1 MQTRRL
7 GRTDLSIAPMVLG
20 GNVFGWTADKKTSFA
35 VMDRFAAAGLTA
47 IDSADVYSSWAPGNQ
62 GGESETVIGEWMKA
76 RGARSRVI
84 VVTKVGSPMGKG
96 KEGLSARYIEEAVEA
111 SLKRLQTDV
120 IDLYLSHW
128 PDMATP
134 FEETLG
140 AYQRLIEK
148 GKIRWSGASNL
159 TAALLENALASAK
172 ARGGPRYEVLQP
184 EYNLADRHEFE
195 NGLAD
200 LCQRE
205 EIGVI
210 TYFSLAK
217 GFLSGK
223 YRAEG
228 DLTKS
233 PRGSGVKGYLNKR
246 GFRILDALDAV
257 AARHKAKP
265 AEVALAWIMARP
277 GVTAPIASATSIE
290 QVDSLVRATEL
301 QLTAAD
307 MGALNEASARDE

>member
-7 GRTDLSIAPMVLG
+7 GRTDLSIAPLVLG
-20 GNVFGWTADKKTSFA
+20 GNVFGWTTDKKASFA

-47 IDSADVYSSWAPGNQ
+47 IDTADAYSSWVPGNK
-62 GGESETVIGEWMKA
+62 GGESESIIGEWMKA
-76 RGARSRVI
+76 RGNRSRVI
-84 VVTKVGSPMGKG
+84 VITKVGSPMGKG
-96 KEGLSARYIEEAVEA
+96 KEGLKAAYIAEAAEA

-134 FEETLG
+134 VEETLG
-140 AYQRLIEK
+140 AYQRLIEQ
-148 GKIRWSGASNL
+148 GKIRWCGASNL
-159 TAALLENALASAK
+159 TAAMLEAALAVSKAK
-172 ARGGPRYEVLQP
+172 GLPRYEVLQP
-184 EYNLADRHEFE
+184 EYNLADRQGFE
-195 NGLAD
+195 SGLAD
-200 LCQRE
+200 LCARE

-223 YRAEG
+223 YRSEA
-228 DLTKS
+228 DLSKS
-233 PRGSGVKGYLNKR
+233 PRGDAVKAYLDAR
-246 GFRILDALDAV
+246 GFRMLDALDAV

-277 GVTAPIASATSIE
+277 GVTAPIASATSVE
-290 QVDSLVRATEL
+290 QVESLVRATEL
-301 QLTAAD
+301 SLSSAD
-307 MGALNEASARDE
+307 MDALASASAA

>member
-1 MQTRRL
+1 MQLRRL
-7 GRTDLSIAPMVLG
+7 GRTDLSITPMVLG
-20 GNVFGWTADKKTSFA
+20 GNVFGWTADKPTSFA
-35 VMDRFAAAGLTA
+35 VLDRFAAAGLNA
-47 IDSADVYSSWAPGNQ
+47 IDTADAYSSWVPGNK
-62 GGESETVIGEWMKA
+62 GGESEAIIGGWMKA
-76 RGARSRVI
+76 RGNRGRMI

-96 KEGLSARYIEEAVEA
+96 KEGLSPRYIEEAVDA
-111 SLKRLQTDV
+111 SLNRLQTDV

-134 FEETLG
+134 IGDTLG

-148 GKIRWSGASNL
+148 GKIRWCGASNL
-159 TAALLENALASAK
+159 TVALLEAAIAAAK
-172 ARGGPRYEVLQP
+172 TRGGPRYEVLQP
-184 EYNLADRHEFE
+184 EYNLADRAGFE
-195 NGLAD
+195 GGLAD
-200 LCQRE
+200 ICRRE

-223 YRAEG
+223 YRSTE

-233 PRGSGVKGYLNKR
+233 PRGGGVKDYLNPR
-246 GFRILDALDAV
+246 GFRILDALEAT

-265 AEVALAWIMARP
+265 AEVALSWVIARP

-290 QVDSLVRATEL
+290 QVDSLVRAI
-301 QLTAAD
+301 QLSLSEAD
-307 MGALNEASARDE
+307 MAALNQASAS

>member
-1 MQTRRL
+1 MHSRRL
-7 GRTDLSIAPMVLG
+7 GRTDLDIAPLVLG
-20 GNVFGWTADKKTSFA
+20 GNVFGWTADRNASFA
-35 VMDRFAAAGLTA
+35 VLDRFLAAGLNA
-47 IDSADVYSSWAPGNQ
+47 IDTADAYSSWAPGNS
-62 GGESETVIGEWMKA
+62 GGESETIIGEWMKA
-76 RGARSRVI
+76 RGNRSRVI

-96 KEGLSARYIEEAVEA
+96 KEGLKPGYIAEAVEA

-134 FEETLG
+134 IEETLG
-140 AYQRLIEK
+140 AYQRLIEQ
-148 GKIRWSGASNL
+148 GKIRWCGASNL
-159 TAALLENALASAK
+159 SVKLLEAALAAAK
-172 ARGGPRYEVLQP
+172 AEGLPRYEVLQP
-184 EYNLADRHEFE
+184 EYNLADRQEFE
-195 NGLAD
+195 KGLAD
-200 LCQRE
+200 LCQRQ

-223 YRAEG
+223 YRNEA

-233 PRGSGVKGYLNKR
+233 PRGGGVKVYLNPR
-246 GFRILDALDAV
+246 GFRILDALEAV

-265 AEVALAWIMARP
+265 AEVALAWAMGRP
-277 GVTAPIASATSIE
+277 GVTAPIASATSVE

-301 QLTAAD
+301 ALTGAD
-307 MGALNEASARDE
+307 MDALNAASAL

>member
-1 MQTRRL
+1 MQLRRL

-20 GNVFGWTADKKTSFA
+20 GNVFGWTADKATSFA
-35 VMDRFAAAGLTA
+35 VLDRFAAAGLNA
-47 IDSADVYSSWAPGNQ
+47 IDTADAYSSWAPGNK
-62 GGESETVIGEWMKA
+62 GGESETIIGEWMKS
-76 RGARSRVI
+76 RGNRRRMI
-84 VVTKVGSPMGKG
+84 VVTKVGSPMGKD

-134 FEETLG
+134 FSETLG

-148 GKIRWSGASNL
+148 GKIRWCGASNL
-159 TAALLENALASAK
+159 TVKLLEAAIAVAK
-172 ARGGPRYEVLQP
+172 AHGLPRYEVLQP
-184 EYNLADRHEFE
+184 EYNLVDRAGFE
-195 NGLAD
+195 GGLAEI
-200 LCQRE
+200 CRRG

-223 YRAEG
+223 YRSAE

-233 PRGSGVKGYLNKR
+233 PRGGGVKDYLNPR

-265 AEVALAWIMARP
+265 AEVALAWVIARP
-277 GVTAPIASATSIE
+277 DVTAPISSATSIE

-301 QLTAAD
+301 SLSEAD
-307 MGALNEASARDE
+307 MAALNEASAP